1 MCCSPARYGLLP
13 SILVLLA
20 LPWMLPAQ
28 EPERQPV
35 HIYEAYYKVNFGELD
50 EWTRDFETYSV
61 PVLEQLRSEGVIEGW
76 GHWQHNVGSEYNVR
90 FGIRFYDWASID
102 TFWNRYLERLMAA
115 MPEAE
120 QVAAFER
127 VEAHYDEIWDIADVS
142 IRDGART
149 NQMYASTFRVGF
161 ADGQEWNRIW
171 RELVLPILG
180 EAMDAGILNGVVLL
194 SHNTGPAHNHKVL
207 YLFEEWDHMDDMWNS
222 FFQKMGER
230 HPEELQ
236 RIFSLVRAHD
246 DVIWSA
252 APTAED
258 R

>member
-1 MCCSPARYGLLP
+1 
-13 SILVLLA
+13 
-20 LPWMLPAQ
+20 
-28 EPERQPV
+28 
-35 HIYEAYYKVNFGELD
+35 
-50 EWTRDFETYSV
+50 
-61 PVLEQLRSEGVIEGW
+61 
-76 GHWQHNVGSEYNVR
+76 
-90 FGIRFYDWASID
+90 
-102 TFWNRYLERLMAA
+102 

-142 IRDGART
+142 IGGGART
-149 NQMYASTFRVGF
+149 NHMYASTFKVSF
-161 ADGQEWNRIW
+161 ADGQEWNRTW

-222 FFQKMGER
+222 FFEKMGER

-236 RIFSLVRAHD
+236 RMFAMVQAHD

-252 APTAED
+252 APSGED